1 MALFDIFLFDVLL
14 ASVHLYS
21 DISLAYTYFD
31 TDNPWWA
38 GVTLFAIALPGILG
52 TIKRET
58 TNRNILHFHISYK
71 LMSSHHRVS
80 DLLDPILGWW
90 IDGGKV
96 RTNTAVTYLG
106 CSFWSSVL
114 SSVVDNLAHF
124 SNVERRNGL
133 YGISKHCKV
142 YNYQILR

>member
-52 TIKRET
+52 RVKTET
-58 TNRNILHFHISYK
+58 KEYKYTAFHAS
-71 LMSSHHRVS
+71 
-80 DLLDPILGWW
+80 
-90 IDGGKV
+90 
-96 RTNTAVTYLG
+96 
-106 CSFWSSVL
+106 
-114 SSVVDNLAHF
+114 
-124 SNVERRNGL
+124 
-133 YGISKHCKV
+133 
-142 YNYQILR
+142 